1 MEYGK
6 FLEDASGYAKNGVLH
21 RADRWL
27 KLILATILIGIPLN
41 GWILRIYRGERPA
54 PEVDRW
60 GTLCIDGFK
69 LLIIGLIYAIPI
81 IILTV
86 IRFILFPGLSGGGTM
101 MQGSG
106 AEIGRGFAL
115 FGLLLVI
122 QLVYDIFLAL
132 FMPVAAIRFAR
143 TGSFAEA
150 FNFGEILSTIGKIG
164 WLSYILAV
172 IVITLVIAIPVCIL
186 ALLIILA
193 GVAMGHILAAIGVF
207 LVVILIIAPPLVTFQ
222 ARYMTQVYDHGEPVA
237 VPAGSPDAPAP

>member
-1 MEYGK
+1 M
-6 FLEDASGYAKNGVLH
+6 
-21 RADRWL
+21 
-27 KLILATILIGIPLN
+27 
-41 GWILRIYRGERPA
+41 IYRGERPA

-122 QLVYDIFLAL
+122 QRRLRYLPRPLHARCRD
-132 FMPVAAIRFAR
+132 PVCPDR
-143 TGSFAEA
+143 SFAEA

-164 WLSYILAV
+164 WLSDILAV

-222 ARYMTQVYDHGEPVA
+222 ARVHDAGVRPWRTGCVPPGARMPLPRNFPGCGTIFFTHPTSKYYGASVA
-237 VPAGSPDAPAP
+237 